1 MTFPSTSTS
10 TRQLVNPISY
20 WSKRVLYA
28 DRGIIVLNKPSGLIC
43 QTENDD
49 NAYSPDSTRTSFS
62 ECLDSK
68 LSSNLTPQAYHPTG
82 LRQNFSLSCNPYPV
96 HRLDKVFFTNSCSYR
111 STVTVLK
118 GTTGTLLLAKTLQS
132 AQSIS
137 QQLQQRTVE
146 KFYLALVR
154 GGDKSF
160 PVKSGVINVPL
171 QYHNGTASLA
181 RKGKSSLTEWE
192 VLASSPVAPL
202 TLLRFKL
209 MTGNKHQLRVHAAQ
223 SLLAPILGDH
233 VYSKTAQSPVITTLT
248 QVPEDRM
255 YLHAHEVSFF
265 KYRPSGPH
273 KRFRLSIRAPLP
285 HDFSRICAD
294 MKMNVNSSD
303 SRGGIL
309 VNGVHADEGQDV
321 INYCTKE

>member
-62 ECLDSK
+62 ECLDS
-68 LSSNLTPQAYHPTG
+68 
-82 LRQNFSLSCNPYPV
+82 LRQIFSLSCNPYPV
-96 HRLDKVFFTNSCSYR
+96 HRLD
-111 STVTVLK
+111 K

-192 VLASSPVAPL
+192 VLASSVRVSYSVPCWCLPHVHAQPVAPL

-285 HDFSRICAD
+285 HDFSTICAD

>member
-1 MTFPSTSTS
+1 
-10 TRQLVNPISY
+10 
-20 WSKRVLYA
+20 
-28 DRGIIVLNKPSGLIC
+28 
-43 QTENDD
+43 
-49 NAYSPDSTRTSFS
+49 
-62 ECLDSK
+62 
-68 LSSNLTPQAYHPTG
+68 
-82 LRQNFSLSCNPYPV
+82 
-96 HRLDKVFFTNSCSYR
+96 
-111 STVTVLK
+111 
-118 GTTGTLLLAKTLQS
+118 
-132 AQSIS
+132 
-137 QQLQQRTVE
+137 
-146 KFYLALVR
+146 LVR

-192 VLASSPVAPL
+192 VVASSPVAPL
-202 TLLRFKL
+202 TLLRLKL